1 MEKLEFVVDPF
12 CEKAFWNN
20 RTDQSMDGNLTN
32 PLCAFTGLVLVFMA
46 VCTRNVYYTRRSKEV
61 ADFVECPE
69 CFGTGKK
76 EDDTFPTLS
85 ITLLCLCRGSLGI
98 VGLGTVVFHSMDDA
112 TSVKA
117 FNFRMCDR
125 MPIILMCTNIFV
137 LYFVKLREMIS
148 EHVLT
153 VYFFL
158 MYVYMGGLLLAVDS
172 TTYEYMTL
180 KLNDPID
187 SPQSSYESLM
197 NVFLLLPLGL
207 ILVYAS
213 FTRLTS
219 CQVLYVWGQIF
230 FSLGIWTINAYLC
243 RKNRWMFVLHAVY
256 HVTIAYTFLYAAC
269 LGMTLDGEWEMVDYW
284 WPMVEPAEEAAQLES
299 RMQGNPCKI
308 QLNLRR

>member
-1 MEKLEFVVDPF
+1 MEKLDFVVDPF

-32 PLCAFTGLVLVFMA
+32 PLCAFTGLVLFFMA
-46 VCTRNVYYTRRSKEV
+46 ICTRNVFSVRNASNEV
-61 ADFVECPE
+61 ADFIECPE
-69 CFGTGKK
+69 CFGST
-76 EDDTFPTLS
+76 EDDKFQSLS

-125 MPIILMCTNIFV
+125 MPIVLMCTNIFV
-137 LYFVKLREMIS
+137 LYFVKLRRVIS
-148 EHVLT
+148 EHMLT
-153 VYFFL
+153 LYFFL
-158 MYVYMGGLLLAVDS
+158 MYIYMGGLLLAVDS
-172 TTYEYMTL
+172 GTYEYMTF
-180 KLNDPID
+180 KFNDPID

-197 NVFLLLPLGL
+197 NVCLLLPLGL
-207 ILVYAS
+207 ILMYAS
-213 FTRLTS
+213 LTRLTS
-219 CQVLYVWGQIF
+219 CQVFSVWCQIF

-284 WPMVEPAEEAAQLES
+284 WPMVEPAEEAVQPES
-299 RMQGNPCKI
+299 RMPGNPCKI
-308 QLNLRR
+308 QLRLRR